1 MQAQWVIWVWKQ
13 RSWLKSVWKE
23 EETLKGSVREI
34 GLERVR
40 GRVRGRKRERER
52 ERERERGLKSMN
64 VWRTANLSWQRDTKF
79 AFSDISSFYA
89 ILGNQNH
96 TKKKI

>member
-34 GLERVR
+34 GLERVER
-40 GRVRGRKRERER
+40 RVRGRKRERER
-52 ERERERGLKSMN
+52 ERERERGCSNRWMFGEQQIWVDKG
-64 VWRTANLSWQRDTKF
+64 TQNLHLVIYHHFMQ
-79 AFSDISSFYA
+79 Y
-89 ILGNQNH
+89 
-96 TKKKI
+96 